1 MEIQLIL
8 AFLVVVVLV
17 TLVYGVTIRNDLARR
32 WERLLGLAAN
42 VKAARQ
48 RRQGVGHDVA
58 RHLVHA
64 QRHEQRIQRSGSQ
77 RGRRGGGKF
86 INVAD
91 NANGWPGVSTTD
103 VTSQG
108 MGLDVSARG
117 TETAARE
124 TLHAEAQQYN
134 AIVKSWPSCIVAQA
148 CGYRTWR
155 FRQPDGRRRR

>member
-1 MEIQLIL
+1 MQFEF
-8 AFLVVVVLV
+8 AVVVLG
-17 TLVYGVTIRNDLARR
+17 LVVLACLAYGVIVRNDLARR

-42 VKAARQ
+42 VRAVRQ
-48 RRQGVGHDVA
+48 RRQGVGYDVA

-64 QRHEQRIQRSGSQ
+64 QRHERRVQHSGSQ

-91 NANGWPGVSTTD
+91 NANGWPVASTTG

-108 MGLDVSARG
+108 MGLDVSSRDA
-117 TETAARE
+117 ETAARE

-134 AIVKSWPSCIVAQA
+134 AIVKSWPSCIVAEA

-155 FRQPDGRRRR
+155 YR